1 MVYILG
7 AVAILEFVYI
17 VYQDWQ
23 NRAEREKLQL
33 KLMSKDTQE
42 YKKATEKPPKETEP
56 EPDPYKT
63 LDEVSIDKLMQAE
76 DNL

>member
-42 YKKATEKPPKETEP
+42 
-56 EPDPYKT
+56 
-63 LDEVSIDKLMQAE
+63 
-76 DNL
+76 